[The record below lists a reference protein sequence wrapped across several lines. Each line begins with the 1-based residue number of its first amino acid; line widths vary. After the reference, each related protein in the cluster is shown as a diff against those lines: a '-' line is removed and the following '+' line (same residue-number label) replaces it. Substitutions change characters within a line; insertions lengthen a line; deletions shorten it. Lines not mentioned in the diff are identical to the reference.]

1 MKDTYIFPSVFSK
14 DECGFSII
22 FPDLPG
28 CFSCADT
35 MEKAFK
41 SAKEAM
47 QLHLYFMEKDGDEI
61 PVPTPPE
68 LLQPELEGTVVMIEA
83 WMPAFREQMTHQ
95 TIKRKISLPKWLDEM
110 ARHEKV
116 NLSAFVEES
125 LKKHLGVIERS

>member
-1 MKDTYIFPSVFSK
+1 MKNEYIFPAIFIK
-14 DECGFSII
+14 DEFGFSIM

-35 MEKAFK
+35 LEKAFK

-47 QLHLYFMEKDGDEI
+47 QLHLYGMEKSGDEI
-61 PVPTPPE
+61 PDPTPIFE
-68 LLQPELEGTVVMIEA
+68 INTESNEKAMLIEA
-83 WMPAFREQMTHQ
+83 WMPTFREQMTHQ

-116 NLSAFVEES
+116 NLSAFLEES
-125 LKKHLGVIERS
+125 LKKHLGVAG